1 MSRRRKEKAD
11 QYEGEASADQ
21 QASEGSDEAL
31 PDDVDIVPASQ
42 QEQHTDKS
50 REASGASSKS
60 GKSGS
65 LLAFIALI
73 VAIGGVAAG
82 YQLWQKNLAA
92 VGQLGDQTGQVDS
105 RLKETEQRIS
115 QVEGQ
120 VSQLAQTSS
129 SLDPKIAT
137 IQATS
142 QGELKALDSRLTE
155 KITTDFNILQDSLT
169 TLQSKISEAKPA
181 ERAWEPAEVEYL
193 IRIAI
198 DSLQL
203 RRDVSTAVAALSAA
217 DRRLRDLGLP
227 AFAETRR
234 HIADDLTAL
243 LAIPKADIAGAA
255 FTLSSLQNTV
265 EQLQLPASSSSATG
279 QSSGAADEKMEEAE
293 KEEGWRGFFM
303 GMWQAFTDLVTIRR
317 RDQADQPVMAPEQQL
332 YLTQNLQLKLETA
345 RLALLRRDER
355 IFHDSLKAAR
365 EWVQKYYDADAAM
378 VASTL
383 TSLQQLDKIVV
394 NPELPSLSASLN
406 AIRGVIAS
414 QAYIPKDR
422 TDIQQ
427 IATLQSNHSGGE

>member
-1 MSRRRKEKAD
+1 MLFRS
-11 QYEGEASADQ
+11 
-21 QASEGSDEAL
+21 
-31 PDDVDIVPASQ
+31 
-42 QEQHTDKS
+42 
-50 REASGASSKS
+50 
-60 GKSGS
+60 
-65 LLAFIALI
+65 I

-92 VGQLGDQTGQVDS
+92 VGQLGDQTGQVDN

-129 SLDPKIAT
+129 SLEPKIAS

-142 QGELKALDSRLTE
+142 QGELKALDSRLNE
-155 KITTDFNILQDSLT
+155 KITTDFNILQDSLA
-169 TLQSKISEAKPA
+169 TLQSKISEAKPE

-217 DRRLRDLGLP
+217 DRRLRDMGLP

-243 LAIPKADIAGAA
+243 LAIPKVDIAGAA

-279 QSSGAADEKMEEAE
+279 QSSGTAADEKMEEAE

-303 GMWQAFTDLVTIRR
+303 GMWQAFTDLVTVRR

-355 IFHDSLKAAR
+355 IFHDSLKTAR
-365 EWVQKYYDADAAM
+365 EWVQKYYAADAAA

-414 QAYIPKDR
+414 QASLSKDR
-422 TDIQQ
+422 TDMQQ
-427 IATLQSNHSGGE
+427 VAILQSNHSGGE